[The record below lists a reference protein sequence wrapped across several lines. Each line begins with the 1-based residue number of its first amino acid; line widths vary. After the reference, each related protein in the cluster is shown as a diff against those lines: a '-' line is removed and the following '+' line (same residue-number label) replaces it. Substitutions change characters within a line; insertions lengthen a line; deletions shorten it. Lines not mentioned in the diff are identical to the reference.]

1 MRFSEADD
9 TSGNLITAYDA
20 EGVVVGRQRYLAGL
34 IVTPTQIVAPW
45 AAPAAAL
52 TITHLEQVLALAPQ
66 VILLGTGTQQIFLAP
81 QLQFAVLQRGIGL
94 EVMNSAAACRTYNIL
109 AAEGRRVAVALTQA

>member
-20 EGVVVGRQRYLAGL
+20 EGVVVGRQRYPAGL

-45 AAPAAAL
+45 AVQVDDL
-52 TITHLEQVLALAPQ
+52 TIEKLEQVLALAPQ

-81 QLQFAVLQRGIGL
+81 QLQFTVLQRGIGL